1 MPATAHPHAHPHPPH
16 PHKTWFIT
24 GTSSGIGRQL
34 TELLLVRGCRVAAT
48 ARRTETLDDLA
59 AEHGDRLRVLSLDVT
74 DTPAVRRVVDEAFAV
89 FGRVDVVVNNAG
101 YGLFGAAEELTDEQ
115 IARQLAT
122 NLTGSIQVAR
132 AALPH
137 LRKQGGG
144 RIVQIS
150 SIGGQ
155 IAFPLLS
162 LYHATKWG
170 IEGFFESLSQEVAPF
185 GIQTTIVEPGAI
197 RTAFVDRS
205 LDRAAPLEAYEDT
218 DLGEYRRSMLAGTAI
233 DPIGDPARLA
243 RAVIDSADQDPAPG
257 RLVLGSD
264 AYELGRAALG
274 RRLADLEAQRGVAYS
289 TDAEDGRG

>member
-1 MPATAHPHAHPHPPH
+1 M
-16 PHKTWFIT
+16 
-24 GTSSGIGRQL
+24 GRQL
-34 TELLLVRGCRVAAT
+34 AELLLVRGCRVAAT
-48 ARRTETLDDLA
+48 ARRTETLDDLV

-74 DTPAVRRVVDEAFAV
+74 DTPAVRRVVDEAWTA
-89 FGRVDVVVNNAG
+89 FGRIDVVVNNAG

-137 LRKQGGG
+137 LREQGGG

-170 IEGFFESLSQEVAPF
+170 IEGFFESLRQEVAPF

-197 RTAFVDRS
+197 RTAFIDRG
-205 LDRAAPLEAYEDT
+205 LDQAAPLAAYEDT
-218 DLGEYRRSMLAGTAI
+218 DLGEFRRSMLAGTAI

-243 RAVIDSADQDPAPG
+243 RAVIDSADQDPAPA

-264 AYELGRAALG
+264 AYEMGRAALG
-274 RRLADLEAQRGVAYS
+274 QRLADLEAQRNVAYS
-289 TDAEDGRG
+289 TDAEGARG

>member
-1 MPATAHPHAHPHPPH
+1 MPATAH

-59 AEHGDRLRVLSLDVT
+59 AEHGARLRVLSLDVT
-74 DTPAVRRVVDEAFAV
+74 DTPAVRRVVDEAFAA

-137 LRKQGGG
+137 LREQGGG

-170 IEGFFESLSQEVAPF
+170 IEGFFESLRQEVAPF

-197 RTAFVDRS
+197 RTAF
-205 LDRAAPLEAYEDT
+205 LDRGLDQAAPLEAYEAT

-243 RAVIDSADQDPAPG
+243 RAVIDAMDQDPAPA

-264 AYELGRAALG
+264 AYEMGRTALSV
-274 RRLADLEAQRGVAYS
+274 RLADLEAQRSVAYS
-289 TDAEDGRG
+289 TDAEDARG